1 MQRQESRLVMCG
13 YAINAF
19 HDDERMR
26 RKREG
31 ISDEQSWHQHC
42 EQARIQFPL
51 GRLSERCGKPAVIL
65 TLHREGDLLPYC
77 ASCFSYD
84 AAVNDGGFIFIRL
97 PSFSSEDLRSC
108 SVPRL
113 GGEKGDMTICLWPT
127 LRDLRVQGGGIPLWD
142 QQAYLSFR
150 KPLA

>member
-19 HDDERMR
+19 HDDERRR

-51 GRLSERCGKPAVIL
+51 GKLSERCGKPAVIL

-97 PSFSSEDLRSC
+97 PSFSSKDLNKIAQTVPEFHWFSKSLEFIEWERVIAIWELAKE
-108 SVPRL
+108 SVY
-113 GGEKGDMTICLWPT
+113 
-127 LRDLRVQGGGIPLWD
+127 
-142 QQAYLSFR
+142 A
-150 KPLA
+150 